1 MGKKLIDILVDHLD
15 EWPFVGGQIT
25 QDIYGNCFW
34 TKKQRKYITYE
45 DGFWV
50 SEEDRG
56 HGSSW
61 RILANLPLASD
72 WGTAIIT
79 EEMWRK
85 AKNPPLSS
93 PPYAVGEII
102 EAKIGRDE
110 WVEVRVIGWGK
121 HGEDDCITFCEL
133 LRGEDSKLH
142 VSIYTGYEYN
152 FRAKNSS
159 KSKLIEKVVKV
170 LSNCGIPLLGK
181 GELTMVAHSLY
192 DNDLLKKEEECEG
205 LD

>member
-1 MGKKLIDILVDHLD
+1 MKKKLIDILVGHLD
-15 EWPFVGGQIT
+15 EWPFEGGFIIQNA
-25 QDIYGNCFW
+25 DGDCFW
-34 TKKQRKYITYE
+34 IEKGGENIIRGN
-45 DGFWV
+45 GFWYIIG
-50 SEEDRG
+50 SELGREWSRL
-56 HGSSW
+56 
-61 RILANLPLASD
+61 INLPLASD
-72 WGTAIIT
+72 WGTSIIT
-79 EEMWRK
+79 EEMWNK
-85 AKNPPLSS
+85 AKNLSLSS

-102 EAKIGRDE
+102 EANIKNDE
-110 WVEVRVIGWGK
+110 WVDVRVIGWGK

-133 LRGEDSKLH
+133 HQGEDSKLH

-192 DNDLLKKEEECEG
+192 DNGLLKKEEGYEG